1 MSTRAR
7 ADAWAWGLAAAHIA
21 LWAGSYPP
29 HGWWGL
35 SLIAWVPL
43 CILALHDRRRW
54 SPCVAV
60 AGTSFAGWMWMQRF
74 LADISVAGYPALGIY
89 MALWSVL
96 AFVVMRRLV
105 TREPC
110 ARVPYAVTAPC
121 AVVAVEWLRGV
132 VVFDGYPWYHAGH
145 PLVDA
150 SLVAQVADI
159 SGASLAS
166 VIAVACA
173 GAVADIALVR
183 TRGRTAAV
191 ASGAI
196 AMGLLV
202 VASGYGLWRSAQ
214 AGESTRPGPVVLA
227 VQTNVPIDNK
237 IGWTRERQEMDL
249 ARFVAVTVDAA
260 GAARARGER
269 IDLVAWPE
277 TMLPGLGMEPD
288 AVRLLVEG
296 NWWPGDRFSRV
307 PGLLA
312 DRVGAPVLVGSP
324 AYMGLR
330 ADSGRWAW
338 DRHHNSA
345 YLVAPG
351 GAILARVDKLFL
363 TPFGETMPYIS
374 NWEWLEQS
382 LLDFGARGMTFD
394 LDPGAAPVRLELPMG
409 SGGTA
414 RIGVPICFEITVPR
428 VVRRLVWDGGAR
440 AADALVNITND
451 GWFGSYD
458 AGRAH
463 HGLTARWRAIE
474 NRVPIVR
481 VANTGISE
489 AFDSLGRAIPGARC
503 EPRTD
508 GGFTVELPL
517 DARTPPYAFLGDIAS
532 LAMSIATAVMLIAT
546 RRGAP
551 HQGGSHS
558 RDASASAAG
567 GNPARGAAAWAFVAV
582 AAVAAM
588 GCSGASRTDAP
599 GQTQMWGSR
608 HLSTTDKGSAGMAT
622 PSGARIVPP
631 DGAEGR
637 ELALSILL
645 QAARSPDPSQR
656 ANSLEALSNERAAL
670 KDVLRESL
678 GDPNRGVRFA
688 ACMCAGRAKLESM
701 GNLIEPL
708 ALDESGSVR
717 AAALFALSRMG
728 RRVDLTPLAALAMS
742 DDPEVRGNAV
752 LVLGELGDRSAIPLI
767 EAVAGRPI
775 RSGDVTRTRIIDL
788 QCAEAL
794 AKLGQRQA
802 LDPIRAALFA
812 PSEQAELIALSCQIV
827 GEIRDEGSRGAL
839 MRLWNADG
847 GSLRPPEI
855 RLAAATA
862 LARLGEPD
870 MRPVLVM
877 TRLVT
882 NAPDPFIRAQAA
894 TALGWIPTPEAQTLL
909 APLLRDRNPYVQISA
924 AGAWL
929 RSDSLRGRV
938 SEPSR
943 ALPGLDTAPEPR
955 SGSMPVRGG

>member
-1 MSTRAR
+1 VSTRAR
-7 ADAWAWGLAAAHIA
+7 ADAWAWGLSAAHVA
-21 LWAGSYPP
+21 LWVASYPP
-29 HGWWGL
+29 VGWWGL
-35 SLIAWVPL
+35 SLVAWAPL
-43 CILALHDRRRW
+43 CILALRDPRRW
-54 SPCVAV
+54 SPCIAV
-60 AGTSFAGWMWMQRF
+60 GVTGFAGWMWMQRF
-74 LADISVAGYPALGIY
+74 LADISVAGYPALGVY

-96 AFVVMRRLV
+96 AFAVIRRLA
-105 TREPC
+105 TRDPC
-110 ARVPYAVTAPC
+110 TRLPSAVTVPC
-121 AVVAVEWLRGV
+121 AVVTVEWLRGV
-132 VVFDGYPWYHAGH
+132 VVLDGYPWYHAGH
-145 PLVDA
+145 PLVEA
-150 SLVAQVADI
+150 TLVAQVADI

-166 VIAVACA
+166 VIALACA
-173 GAVADIALVR
+173 GAVADFTCVR
-183 TRGRTAAV
+183 ARGRARAV

-196 AMGLLV
+196 AMSLLV
-202 VASGYGLWRSAQ
+202 LASGYGLWRSTQ
-214 AGESTRPGPVVLA
+214 AAGATRPGPVVLA

-237 IGWTRERQEMDL
+237 IGWTRERQESDL
-249 ARFVAVTVDAA
+249 ARFVTVTVDAA
-260 GAARARGER
+260 DAARARGER

-296 NWWPGDRFSRV
+296 NWWPGDRFARV

-312 DRVGAPVLVGSP
+312 SRIGAPVLVGSP
-324 AYMGLR
+324 AYLGLR

-351 GAILARVDKLFL
+351 GALMARVDKLFL

-374 NWEWLEQS
+374 SWEWLEQS

-394 LDPGAAPVRLELPMG
+394 LDPGTKPVRLDVPLA
-409 SGGTA
+409 SGATA

-428 VVRRLVWDGGAR
+428 VVRTLVWSGGTR

-451 GWFGSYD
+451 GWFGTYD

-463 HGLTARWRAIE
+463 HGLMARWRAIE

-489 AFDSLGRAIPGARC
+489 AFDTLGRPVPGARC
-503 EPRTD
+503 EARTD
-508 GGFTVELPL
+508 GGFTVELPI
-517 DARTPPYAFLGDIAS
+517 DSRTPPYAMLGDIAS

-546 RRGAP
+546 RRRDLRGGATDDR
-551 HQGGSHS
+551 GGPGAS
-558 RDASASAAG
+558 RAAARSAAML
-567 GNPARGAAAWAFVAV
+567 ALMAL
-582 AAVAAM
+582 AAV
-588 GCSGASRTDAP
+588 GCSGGPKTEAP

-622 PSGARIVPP
+622 PAGVRIVPP
-631 DGAEGR
+631 AGAEGR

-645 QAARSPDPSQR
+645 QAARSPDASQR
-656 ANSLEALSNERAAL
+656 ANSLEALSSERAAL
-670 KDVLRESL
+670 RDVLRESL

-775 RSGDVTRTRIIDL
+775 KSGDETRVRIIDL

-812 PSEQAELIALSCQIV
+812 PSEQAELIALACQIV

-882 NAPDPFIRAQAA
+882 SAPDPFIRAQAA

-929 RSDSLRGRV
+929 RSDALRGRV
-938 SEPSR
+938 SEPVRS
-943 ALPGLDTAPEPR
+943 LPGLDTAPEPR
-955 SGSMPVRGG
+955 AGSMPVSGG

>member
-1 MSTRAR
+1 MRAT
-7 ADAWAWGLAAAHIA
+7 AEAWALAAAHVA
-21 LWAGSYPP
+21 LWIASFPP
-29 HGWWGL
+29 YGWWGL
-35 SLIAWVPL
+35 ALVSWAPL
-43 CILALHDRRRW
+43 CILAARDARRW
-54 SPCVAV
+54 APCIAV
-60 AGTSFAGWMWMQRF
+60 AGASFAGWMWMQRF

-89 MALWSVL
+89 MAMWCVL
-96 AFVVMRRLV
+96 AFIALRRCAQ
-105 TREPC
+105 RGPC
-110 ARVPYAVTAPC
+110 ARLPLAVTAPC
-121 AVVAVEWLRGV
+121 TVVAVEWMRGV

-145 PLVDA
+145 PLIDA
-150 SLVAQVADI
+150 SLIAQVADI
-159 SGASLAS
+159 SGASLAT

-173 GAVADIALVR
+173 GAVADVALVPS
-183 TRGRTAAV
+183 RGARRAV
-191 ASGAI
+191 AGSCM
-196 AMGLLV
+196 AMALL
-202 VASGYGLWRSAQ
+202 ACSTAYGLWRSAQ
-214 AGESTRPGPVVLA
+214 AGASARPGPVVLA

-237 IGWTRERQEMDL
+237 IGWSRERQESDL
-249 ARFVAVTVDAA
+249 ARFVTVTVDAA
-260 GAARARGER
+260 EAARARGER

-277 TMLPGLGMEPD
+277 TMLPGLGLEPD

-296 NWWPGDRFSRV
+296 NWWPGDRFARV
-307 PGLLA
+307 PKLLA
-312 DRVGAPVLVGSP
+312 RRVGAPVLVGSP
-324 AYMGLR
+324 AYIGLR
-330 ADSGRWAW
+330 ADAGRWAW

-345 YLVAPG
+345 YLVSPRDEPTV
-351 GAILARVDKLFL
+351 RVDKLFL

-374 NWEWLEQS
+374 RWEWLEQS

-394 LDPGAAPVRLELPMG
+394 LDPGTAPVRFAVPVAE
-409 SGGTA
+409 GGDA
-414 RIGVPICFEITVPR
+414 RIAVPICFEITVPR
-428 VVRRLVWDGGAR
+428 VVRRLVWSDSGR
-440 AADALVNITND
+440 EADALVNITND
-451 GWFGSYD
+451 GWFGTYD

-463 HGLTARWRAIE
+463 HGLIARWRAIE

-489 AFDSLGRAIPGARC
+489 AADSLGRPIPGARC
-503 EPRTD
+503 APRTD
-508 GGFTVELPL
+508 GGFAVELPG
-517 DARTPPYAFLGDIAS
+517 DSRTPPYAVLGDIAS
-532 LAMSIATAVMLIAT
+532 IAMTIVTAAMLVAT
-546 RRGAP
+546 RRRASRSGAGC
-551 HQGGSHS
+551 GGGRMS
-558 RDASASAAG
+558 RVANAVAVLL
-567 GNPARGAAAWAFVAV
+567 AAAAV
-582 AAVAAM
+582 
-588 GCSGASRTDAP
+588 GCSGSSKPEVP

-622 PSGARIVPP
+622 PAGARIVPP
-631 DGAEGR
+631 TGAEGR

-656 ANSLEALSNERAAL
+656 ANSLEALSSERAAL

-688 ACMCAGRAKLESM
+688 ACMCAGRVRLESM

-767 EAVAGRPI
+767 EAVAGRPLK
-775 RSGDVTRTRIIDL
+775 SGDVTRARIVDL

-812 PSEQAELIALSCQIV
+812 PSEQAELIALACQIV
-827 GEIRDEGSRGAL
+827 GEIRDEGARGAL

-877 TRLVT
+877 TRMVQS
-882 NAPDPFIRAQAA
+882 APDPFIRAQAA

-909 APLLRDRNPYVQISA
+909 APMLRDRNPYVQISA

-929 RSDSLRGRV
+929 RSDALRGRV
-938 SEPSR
+938 PEPRQS
-943 ALPGLDTAPEPR
+943 LPGLDTAPGGGA
-955 SGSMPVRGG
+955 GSQPVTGG

>member
-1 MSTRAR
+1 VSTRAR
-7 ADAWAWGLAAAHIA
+7 ADAGAWALSAAHVA
-21 LWAGSYPP
+21 LWVASYPP

-35 SLIAWVPL
+35 SLVAWAPL
-43 CILALHDRRRW
+43 CVLALQDRRRW
-54 SPCVAV
+54 SPCIAV
-60 AGTSFAGWMWMQRF
+60 AMTSFAGWMWMQRF
-74 LADISVAGYPALGIY
+74 LGDISVAGYPALGVY

-96 AFVVMRRLV
+96 SFVILRQLATRHPCSRL
-105 TREPC
+105 PL
-110 ARVPYAVTAPC
+110 AVTAPC
-121 AVVAVEWLRGV
+121 SVVAVEWLRGV

-159 SGASLAS
+159 SGASMAS
-166 VIAVACA
+166 VIAMACA

-183 TRGRTAAV
+183 ARGRAAAV

-196 AMGLLV
+196 AMGMLAL
-202 VASGYGLWRSAQ
+202 ASGYGLWRSAQ
-214 AGESTRPGPVVLA
+214 AGDSIRPGPVVLA

-237 IGWTRERQEMDL
+237 LGWTRERQEADL
-249 ARFVAVTVDAA
+249 ARFVMVTVNAA
-260 GAARARGER
+260 DAARARGER

-296 NWWPGDRFSRV
+296 NWWPGDRFARV

-324 AYMGLR
+324 AFMGLR
-330 ADSGRWAW
+330 AESGRWAW

-345 YLVAPG
+345 YIVAPG
-351 GAILARVDKLFL
+351 GAIMARVDKLFL

-374 NWEWLEQS
+374 RWEWLEQS

-394 LDPGAAPVRLELPMG
+394 LDPGDQPVRLELPIA
-409 SGGTA
+409 SGGSA

-428 VVRRLVWDGGAR
+428 VVRRLVWTGGVR

-463 HGLTARWRAIE
+463 HGLIARWRAIE

-489 AFDSLGRAIPGARC
+489 AFDSLGRPVPGARC

-508 GGFTVELPL
+508 GGFTVEMPI
-517 DARTPPYAFLGDIAS
+517 DSRTPPYAFLGDIAS
-532 LAMSIATAVMLIAT
+532 LAMTIATAVMLIAT
-546 RRGAP
+546 RRGDSRGGARTDRRG
-551 HQGGSHS
+551 GGSPRGS
-558 RDASASAAG
+558 TRGSAVIALM
-567 GNPARGAAAWAFVAV
+567 AV
-582 AAVAAM
+582 AAA
-588 GCSGASRTDAP
+588 GCSSASRTEAP

-608 HLSTTDKGSAGMAT
+608 QLSTTDKGSAGMAT
-622 PSGARIVPP
+622 PAGLRIVPP
-631 DGAEGR
+631 AGAEGR
-637 ELALSILL
+637 ELALSILM
-645 QAARSPDPSQR
+645 QAARSPDASQR
-656 ANSLEALSNERAAL
+656 ANSLEALSSERSAL

-678 GDPNRGVRFA
+678 GDPNRGVRFT

-775 RSGDVTRTRIIDL
+775 RSGDETRVRIIDL

-812 PSEQAELIALSCQIV
+812 PSEQAELIALACQIV

-847 GSLRPPEI
+847 GSMRPPEI

-882 NAPDPFIRAQAA
+882 TAPDPFIRAQAA
-894 TALGWIPTPEAQTLL
+894 TALGWIPTPDAQALL

-929 RSDSLRGRV
+929 RSDALRGRV
-938 SEPSR
+938 TDPVRS
-943 ALPGLDTAPEPR
+943 LPGLDTAPEPR
-955 SGSMPVRGG
+955 SGSMPVGGS

>member
-1 MSTRAR
+1 MSTRTR
-7 ADAWAWGLAAAHIA
+7 ATAEAWALAAAHVA
-21 LWAGSYPP
+21 LWIASFPP

-35 SLIAWVPL
+35 ALVSWVPL
-43 CILALHDRRRW
+43 CLLAVRDARRW
-54 SPCVAV
+54 APCIAV
-60 AGTSFAGWMWMQRF
+60 AATSFAGWMWMQRF
-74 LADISVAGYPALGIY
+74 LADISVAGYPALGVY

-96 AFVVMRRLV
+96 AFALVRRLAL
-105 TREPC
+105 RAPC
-110 ARVPYAVTAPC
+110 SRLPLAVTAPC

-145 PLVDA
+145 PLIDA
-150 SLVAQVADI
+150 SLIAQVADI

-166 VIAVACA
+166 AIAVACS
-173 GAVADIALVR
+173 GAVADIACAAV
-183 TRGRTAAV
+183 RGRRA
-191 ASGAI
+191 AI
-196 AMGLLV
+196 AGACVAMALLV
-202 VASGYGLWRSAQ
+202 AATGYGVWRSAQ
-214 AGESTRPGPVVLA
+214 AGDAARPGPVVLA

-237 IGWTRERQEMDL
+237 IGWTRERQESDL
-249 ARFVAVTVDAA
+249 VRFVKVTVDAA
-260 GAARARGER
+260 DAARARGER

-277 TMLPGLGMEPD
+277 TMLPGLGLEPD
-288 AVRLLVEG
+288 AVRTLVEG
-296 NWWPGDRFSRV
+296 NFWPGDRFARV
-307 PGLLA
+307 PKLLA
-312 DRVGAPVLVGSP
+312 ERLGAPMLVGSP
-324 AYMGLR
+324 AYIGLR
-330 ADSGRWAW
+330 AESGRWAW

-351 GAILARVDKLFL
+351 DGPMTRVDKLFL

-374 NWEWLEQS
+374 SWEWLEQS

-394 LDPGAAPVRLELPMG
+394 LDPGDAPVRIALPIG
-409 SGGTA
+409 DGASA
-414 RIGVPICFEITVPR
+414 RIAVPICFEITVPR
-428 VVRRLVWDGGAR
+428 VVRRLVWEGGAR
-440 AADALVNITND
+440 QADALVNITND

-463 HGLTARWRAIE
+463 HGLIARWRAIE

-489 AFDSLGRAIPGARC
+489 AVDPLGRPIPGARC

-508 GGFTVELPL
+508 GGFAVELPL
-517 DARTPPYAFLGDIAS
+517 DSRTPPYAFIGDIAS
-532 LAMSIATAVMLIAT
+532 IAMTLATAAMLVAT
-546 RRGAP
+546 RRRGSTPRAP
-551 HQGGSHS
+551 SPGG
-558 RDASASAAG
+558 G
-567 GNPARGAAAWAFVAV
+567 GVRGAAGAV
-582 AAVAAM
+582 AAASLVAIASV
-588 GCSGASRTDAP
+588 GCSGSPKAEPP

-622 PSGARIVPP
+622 PAGARIVPP
-631 DGAEGR
+631 TGAEGR

-656 ANSLEALSNERAAL
+656 ANSLEALSTERAAL

-752 LVLGELGDRSAIPLI
+752 LVLGELGDRTAVPLI
-767 EAVAGRPI
+767 EAVAGRPLK
-775 RSGDVTRTRIIDL
+775 SGDVTRARIVDL

-812 PSEQAELIALSCQIV
+812 PSEQAELIALACQIV
-827 GEIRDEGSRGAL
+827 GEIRDEGARGAL

-882 NAPDPFIRAQAA
+882 SAPDPFIRAQAA
-894 TALGWIPTPEAQTLL
+894 TALGWIPTAEAQTLL
-909 APLLRDRNPYVQISA
+909 APMLRDRNPYVQISA

-929 RSDSLRGRV
+929 RSDALRGRV
-938 SEPSR
+938 AEPR
-943 ALPGLDTAPEPR
+943 QTLPGLDTAPAGA
-955 SGSMPVRGG
+955 SGSRPVTGG

>member
-7 ADAWAWGLAAAHIA
+7 ATAEAWALAAAHVA
-21 LWAGSYPP
+21 LWIASFPP
-29 HGWWGL
+29 YGWWGL
-35 SLIAWVPL
+35 ALVSWAPL
-43 CILALHDRRRW
+43 CMLAARDARRW
-54 SPCVAV
+54 APVAAV
-60 AGTSFAGWMWMQRF
+60 AATSFLGWMWMQRF
-74 LADISVAGYPALGIY
+74 LVDISVAGYPALGVY

-96 AFVVMRRLV
+96 AFVLVRRLAQ
-105 TREPC
+105 REPC
-110 ARVPYAVTAPC
+110 ARLPMAVTAPC
-121 AVVAVEWLRGV
+121 AIVAVEWMRGV
-132 VVFDGYPWYHAGH
+132 VVLDGYPWYHAGH
-145 PLVDA
+145 PLIDA
-150 SLVAQVADI
+150 SLIAQVADI
-159 SGASLAS
+159 SGASLAT

-173 GAVADIALVR
+173 GAVADVVF
-183 TRGRTAAV
+183 AAV
-191 ASGAI
+191 RGARRAALGVSV
-196 AMGLLV
+196 AMSLL
-202 VASGYGLWRSAQ
+202 AAATGYGLWRSGQ
-214 AGESTRPGPVVLA
+214 AAGAARPGPAVLA

-237 IGWTRERQEMDL
+237 IGWTRERQESDL
-249 ARFVAVTVDAA
+249 ARFVQVTVEASD
-260 GAARARGER
+260 AARARGER

-296 NWWPGDRFSRV
+296 NWWPGDRFARV
-307 PGLLA
+307 PRLLA
-312 DRVGAPVLVGSP
+312 ERVGAPVLVGSP
-324 AYMGLR
+324 AYIGLR
-330 ADSGRWAW
+330 ADGGRWAW

-345 YLVAPG
+345 YLVGPGDAPV
-351 GAILARVDKLFL
+351 ARIDKLFL

-374 NWEWLEQS
+374 SWEWLEQS

-394 LDPGAAPVRLELPMG
+394 LEPGDAPVRFALPLG
-409 SGGTA
+409 EGGTA
-414 RIGVPICFEITVPR
+414 RIAVPICFEITVPR
-428 VVRRLVWDGGAR
+428 VVRRLVWNDGTR
-440 AADALVNITND
+440 EADALVNITND
-451 GWFGSYD
+451 GWFGTYD

-463 HGLTARWRAIE
+463 HGLIARWRAIE
-474 NRVPIVR
+474 NRVPVVR

-489 AFDSLGRAIPGARC
+489 AFDPLGRHIPGARC

-508 GGFTVELPL
+508 GGFAVELPL
-517 DARTPPYAFLGDIAS
+517 DSRTPPYAFVGDIAS
-532 LAMSIATAVMLIAT
+532 PAMTIVTAAMLVAT
-546 RRGAP
+546 RRRAFGRGA
-551 HQGGSHS
+551 GGSGGGSS
-558 RDASASAAG
+558 RLASAAV
-567 GNPARGAAAWAFVAV
+567 PVIASALTLLAV
-582 AAVAAM
+582 
-588 GCSGASRTDAP
+588 GCSGAARSEAP

-608 HLSTTDKGSAGMAT
+608 QLSTTDKGSAGMAT
-622 PSGARIVPP
+622 PAGARIVPP
-631 DGAEGR
+631 NGTEGR

-656 ANSLEALSNERAAL
+656 ANSLEALSGERAAL

-752 LVLGELGDRSAIPLI
+752 LVLGELGDPSAIPLV
-767 EAVAGRPI
+767 EAVAGRPLK
-775 RSGDVTRTRIIDL
+775 SGDVSRARIVDL

-812 PSEQAELIALSCQIV
+812 PSEQAELIALACQIV

-839 MRLWNADG
+839 MRLWNAEG

-877 TRLVT
+877 TRMVQS
-882 NAPDPFIRAQAA
+882 APDPFIRAQAA
-894 TALGWIPTPEAQTLL
+894 TALGWIPTPEAQALL
-909 APLLRDRNPYVQISA
+909 APMLRDRNPYVQISA

-929 RSDSLRGRV
+929 RSDALRGRV
-938 SEPSR
+938 PEPRR
-943 ALPGLDTAPEPR
+943 ALPGLDTAPDA
-955 SGSMPVRGG
+955 GSISLPVGGG